1 MRKSVLVIAILV
13 IAMQT
18 TVFSQTDNAATA
30 KTFIDHLFK
39 GEYAKAYEYFAEE
52 FKAQV
57 PLEAMPQVTQQI
69 GTELG
74 AFKSSGKQ
82 VKSQVDGL
90 ERIVTICEFEK
101 LPGVIV
107 TSFDAK
113 GKIQGFFYE
122 AVADEPAPPQKTKPV
137 EKPSAFPNE
146 ELTLKIPTGELYGI
160 LVIPNSK
167 VPVPVVVIH
176 AGSGPTDR
184 DGNSPLTPGAN
195 NSLKMLAEELAK
207 KGIASLRYDK
217 RGAGKSAD
225 AKTKEEDGRI
235 ENLMDDLAAWCA
247 VLRKDK
253 RFSTLTI
260 AGHSEGSL
268 IGMVAAKKARANG
281 FISIAGAGR
290 RLSDT
295 LRMQLKPQLP
305 PELMKQAD
313 AALTSLEA
321 GKTVPSIPGL
331 ESIFRESVQ
340 PYLIS
345 MFRYD
350 PAKEVKKLK
359 IPVLVINGTSDIQV
373 GADDA
378 KLLSAKPV
386 LIEGMSHVFKQVG
399 NVSREENIKS
409 YGDPSL
415 PVEPKLVSEM
425 VKFVKGLKKK

>member
-1 MRKSVLVIAILV
+1 MRRSVLVIAILV

-18 TVFSQTDNAATA
+18 TVFSQTDNAITA
-30 KTFIDHLFK
+30 KTFIDLLFK
-39 GEYAKAYEYFAEE
+39 GEYEKAHEYFADKI
-52 FKAQV
+52 KAKL
-57 PLEAMPQVTQQI
+57 PLELMPQIAQQI
-69 GTELG
+69 STELG
-74 AFKSSGKQ
+74 AFKSTGKQ
-82 VKSQVDGL
+82 SKSEVDGL
-90 ERIVTICEFEK
+90 EKIVTICEFEK
-101 LPGVIV
+101 SPGTIIMA
-107 TSFDAK
+107 FDAD
-113 GKIQGFFYE
+113 GKIQGFFYDSPE
-122 AVADEPAPPQKTKPV
+122 DEPAPPANNKSA
-137 EKPSAFPNE
+137 EKASAYPNE
-146 ELTLKIPTGELYGI
+146 ELTLKIPTGELYGT

-167 VPVPVVVIH
+167 EPFPLVVIH

-184 DGNSPLTPGAN
+184 NGNSPAGVHAD
-195 NSLKMLAEELAK
+195 SYKMLAEELAK
-207 KGIASLRYDK
+207 NGIATLRYDK
-217 RGAGKSAD
+217 RGAGKSINV
-225 AKTKEEDGRI
+225 KGREEDLSLD
-235 ENLMDDLAAWCA
+235 NLIDDAIAWCA
-247 VLRKDK
+247 MLRKDK

-268 IGMVAAKKARANG
+268 IGMVAAQKADADG

-305 PELMKQAD
+305 EEMMKQAD

-331 ESIFRESVQ
+331 EMIFRESVQ

-350 PAKEVKKLK
+350 PAKEIVKLK
-359 IPVLVINGTSDIQV
+359 IPVLVIQGTSDIQV

-399 NVSREENIKS
+399 NVSREENIKTYS
-409 YGDPSL
+409 DPAL

-425 VKFVKGLKKK
+425 VKFVNGIKKK